1 MYIVILDDHQ
11 DAVRKLECAKLLN
24 EYKATVY
31 TNSVRGISQLAMRLR
46 DAQILILIR
55 DRTTISRSL
64 LERLSK
70 LKLIIQI
77 GQVGE
82 HLDIQAC
89 TELGI
94 AVSEGINPPIVQAEH
109 TWSLICAAM
118 RRLPQYIGH
127 LKHGGWQQSGL
138 KSAVL
143 PVNFGLPQR
152 MSGKVLGLWGYTQ
165 VSRQLCEYATAFQMK
180 TVIWGDEKTRQDA
193 IRDGHIVA
201 PDKARFLKSIDIL
214 SLHTKPAE
222 EQPEIMK
229 FDDLALMK
237 PRAVLINTAHPSLIR
252 QDALLAALNRGRPS
266 LAAVDVFE
274 NEPIVQ
280 AHALLR
286 LENCICTP
294 HIGYVEAEAYEEH
307 FTQAFTTAIQFIR
320 NQPCSLLNPQV
331 LKLRAQES
339 TQKKLL

>member
-31 TNSVRGISQLAMRLR
+31 TNTVRGISQLAMRLR
-46 DAQILILIR
+46 EAQILVLIK
-55 DRTTISRSL
+55 DRTTVSRSL
-64 LERLSK
+64 LERLPK
-70 LKLIIQI
+70 LRLIIQI
-77 GQVGE
+77 GQIGE
-82 HLDIQAC
+82 HLDLQAC

-94 AVSEGINPPIVQAEH
+94 AVSEGSTLPMVQAEH
-109 TWSLICAAM
+109 TWALICAAM

-127 LKHGGWQQSGL
+127 LKHGGWQQAGL

-143 PVNFGLPQR
+143 PTNFGLPQR
-152 MSGKVLGLWGYTQ
+152 MAGKVLGLWGYNQ
-165 VSRQLCEYATAFQMK
+165 VSKRLCEYAKAFQMK
-180 TVIWGDEKTRQDA
+180 VVIWGDEKTKQDA
-193 IRDGHIVA
+193 IKDGQIVA
-201 PDKARFLKSIDIL
+201 PDKAHFLQSIDLL
-214 SLHTKPAE
+214 SLHIQPSE

-229 FDDLALMK
+229 FDDLAMMK
-237 PRAVLINTAHPSLIR
+237 TRAVLVNTTHPSLVK

-294 HIGYVEAEAYEEH
+294 HIGYVDIEAYEEH
-307 FTQAFTTAIQFIR
+307 FTEAFNTAIQFI
-320 NQPCSLLNPQV
+320 QKKPCKLLNSQA
-331 LKLRAQES
+331 LNQ
-339 TQKKLL
+339 QKAVQGRLL